1 MPLDREVQD
10 KYTLIVQAYDN
21 YHFGFTTGESRNSF
35 AQVIVSITDVNDQ
48 IPVFEEDYVDKPEN
62 QHNCAIINEFHD
74 TNEAILTARAKGQLI
89 SEYLFDVLN
98 FQKKQKR
105 KFDKFLPK
113 NLRRCQINKIKA
125 LSSNIIGYIF
135 IRWTVFLRKF
145 LYFVDLIPF

>member
-74 TNEAILTARAKGQLI
+74 TNEAILTARAKDGDDPRTPNGVVEFSIDSGMDFFIYGRNCCQCLA
-89 SEYLFDVLN
+89 D
-98 FQKKQKR
+98 
-105 KFDKFLPK
+105 LP
-113 NLRRCQINKIKA
+113 
-125 LSSNIIGYIF
+125 
-135 IRWTVFLRKF
+135 T
-145 LYFVDLIPF
+145 

>member
-89 SEYLFDVLN
+89 LKCPFGVFKSS
-98 FQKKQKR
+98 QKT
-105 KFDKFLPK
+105 
-113 NLRRCQINKIKA
+113 NQIFVSNA
-125 LSSNIIGYIF
+125 LA
-135 IRWTVFLRKF
+135 
-145 LYFVDLIPF
+145 

>member
-89 SEYLFDVLN
+89 SKCLFDVLN
-98 FQKKQKR
+98 FQRNNSKN
-105 KFDKFLPK
+105 LPK
-113 NLRRCQINKIKA
+113 NLKRGQINKIKA
-125 LSSNIIGYIF
+125 LSSNIICSLYI
-135 IRWTVFLRKF
+135 RS
-145 LYFVDLIPF
+145 

>member
-1 MPLDREVQD
+1 MSKNYLPFYISGSVPLDREVQD

-74 TNEAILTARAKGQLI
+74 TNEAILTARAKDGDDPRTPNGVVEFSIDSGKDYYIDGLRTLVAKI
-89 SEYLFDVLN
+89 GTT
-98 FQKKQKR
+98 
-105 KFDKFLPK
+105 LPSI
-113 NLRRCQINKIKA
+113 LAYSILCV
-125 LSSNIIGYIF
+125 Y
-135 IRWTVFLRKF
+135 
-145 LYFVDLIPF
+145 

>member
-89 SEYLFDVLN
+89 SECLFDVLN
-98 FQKKQKR
+98 FQKNPK

-113 NLRRCQINKIKA
+113 NLKSGQINKI
-125 LSSNIIGYIF
+125 
-135 IRWTVFLRKF
+135 
-145 LYFVDLIPF
+145 